1 MSLLARSG
9 GIEDEFTFT
18 GGVARNPAAVRALDG
33 AVAENYGERRI
44 NISADSIYTGAL
56 GRGALCA
63 PRGGGV
69 SVTAGID
76 VGSSAVKAAVL
87 RVGEG
92 EDRVLGHAV
101 ARVRR
106 RSVAEVVAE
115 AFDAAVE
122 AAGVRELDYVAS
134 TGEGEETPIATGH
147 FYGMTTHAR
156 GALFLDPGARAVLD
170 VGRAPRPRRR
180 DGLPRQGA
188 RLQDDEPVRLGV
200 RPVPREHRPLS
211 RRRAVRHRGPLA

>member
-18 GGVARNPAAVRALDG
+18 GGVARNPAAVQALTG
-33 AVAENYGERRI
+33 LVTENYGERRI

-56 GRGALCA
+56 GAA
-63 PRGGGV
+63 HFAASRGGGM

-76 VGSSAVKAAVL
+76 VGSSAVKAAIM

-106 RSVAEVVAE
+106 RNVAEVVEE
-115 AFDAAVE
+115 AFDAAVA
-122 AAGVRELDYVAS
+122 AAGVTRARLRRLDR
-134 TGEGEETPIATGH
+134 
-147 FYGMTTHAR
+147 R
-156 GALFLDPGARAVLD
+156 GRG
-170 VGRAPRPRRR
+170 RRR
-180 DGLPRQGA
+180 S
-188 RLQDDEPVRLGV
+188 
-200 RPVPREHRPLS
+200 RPATS
-211 RRRAVRHRGPLA
+211 TA